1 VRVLIVFGIA
11 LRLVGQVYNPSSL
24 WTDEAKWAVRLLHE
38 PLNASSIRPIAFMW
52 LTKKLVEVFGA
63 TEFWLRFLANVASI
77 AALLLVP
84 YIASQLLKSRF
95 ARVLLVFAFALHPAL
110 IDLSK
115 EFKPYS
121 LEVLVHLLPIILYL
135 RYRQT
140 SRARYLYGLLALLP
154 IVFLFAYNIAFAYP
168 GVLLL
173 ALWKSWQTPR
183 RWRAI
188 TATLASAAAC
198 LAVIATV
205 YTLLLS
211 TVKTRKTESY
221 WGSKYGVFYTGE
233 PSRSRASWLVE
244 QYDDVAALPGLRR
257 TLWKAPACL
266 DAGFVDHWR
275 SAERLAWVFA
285 HFLGAYV
292 LARRRR
298 WDVMLLLF
306 LPLLTLVVVNLVG
319 YWPLGAA
326 RMNLF
331 ACAYVLPIAAIG
343 LDGLVGMS
351 RTRTWITAG
360 VVLSLSVLPG
370 FAFGFDWHRHKR
382 TWTRDHYA
390 RLILV
395 RLRSLREQHLK
406 ADPTRPPERVLL
418 DTHSWHPVRF
428 YEAYHPDFAGES
440 FYAQNFRNERGISRK
455 LPRVLRRAKQPVWV
469 IVSKNLDATRAYVAN
484 VGKIVFEEQ
493 VHDQHLIL
501 LVAPK

>member
-1 VRVLIVFGIA
+1 
-11 LRLVGQVYNPSSL
+11 
-24 WTDEAKWAVRLLHE
+24 
-38 PLNASSIRPIAFMW
+38 MW

-63 TEFWLRFLANVASI
+63 TEFWLRFLSSIASI
-77 AALLLVP
+77 VALLLVP
-84 YIASQLLKSRF
+84 YLASQLLKSRF

-154 IVFLFAYNIAFAYP
+154 VAFLFAYNLAFAYP

-173 ALWKSWQTPR
+173 ALWKSWQAPR
-183 RWRAI
+183 RWRAV
-188 TATLASAAAC
+188 TATLASAVAC

-211 TVKTRKTESY
+211 NVKTRKTESY
-221 WGSKYGVFYTGE
+221 WGSKYDVFYVQE

-244 QYDDVAALPGLRR
+244 QYNDVAALPGLRR
-257 TLWKAPACL
+257 ILWKPPARL
-266 DAGFVDHWR
+266 NAGFVAHWQ
-275 SAERLAWVFA
+275 SADRLAWVFA

-298 WDVMLLLF
+298 WDLMLLLF
-306 LPLLTLVVVNLVG
+306 LPLLTLVVVNLAG

-343 LDGLVGMS
+343 LDGLVGLS
-351 RTRTWITAG
+351 RARTWITAS

-390 RLILV
+390 RVILE

-406 ADPTRPPERVLL
+406 ADPTRPRERVLL
-418 DTHSWHPVRF
+418 DTHSWHPFRF
-428 YEAYHPDFAGES
+428 YTAYHPAFAGDS
-440 FYAQNFRNERGISRK
+440 FYARNFRNERGISRK
-455 LPRVLRRAKQPVWV
+455 LPRVLRREKQPVWV
-469 IVSKNLDATRAYVAN
+469 IASKELDATRAYVAGAGN
-484 VGKIVFEEQ
+484 ILFEER
-493 VHDQHLIL
+493 VHDEHLIL
-501 LVAPK
+501 LVARK